1 MSDNNTINSE
11 SKMARILHRVRTRK
25 DTTTNSTTVPP
36 EMSPKEYRKVCRA
49 LYKKY
54 KNSTV
59 RAFRECGIVK
69 CEYALDLCRGYSKTY
84 QVSERGVH
92 LSFHKLRYMVK
103 HKQIARNSD
112 KEHTHI
118 CGDTNCCRP
127 SHVVYGPKGANITR
141 TNCPGYVR
149 WKDNNDKEIFYKVCK
164 HDPPCRVVTD
174 FHYLD
179 RLSLHKTSR
188 AECPGNIEY
197 DGRIICACKHKT
209 PCETTLGSDE
219 MVFKRKDIDPSSDY
233 DNIKGHK
240 IPLWEWHVYE
250 EYVQKKEQEEESK
263 TDEERNQKRNDKY
276 TSTVKINHEEGIYEE
291 REKELK
297 RKRKEEEVPYEE
309 PEEEPVNN
317 QRKRPPTRRSYEE
330 PLVALSWYRNKMSVN
345 TVNKNT
351 R

>member
-1 MSDNNTINSE
+1 MSDNPSSDTMSE
-11 SKMARILHRVRTRK
+11 NPYPKAITHGTPRPHTKL
-25 DTTTNSTTVPP
+25 
-36 EMSPKEYRKVCRA
+36 SPSEFEKVCRA

-54 KNSTV
+54 KKSTV
-59 RAFRECGIVK
+59 RVFRECGIVK
-69 CEYALDLCRGYSKTY
+69 CDYALDLCRGYNKTY
-84 QVSERGVH
+84 QVSERNVH
-92 LSFHKLRYMVK
+92 LSFHKLRYMAT
-103 HKQIARNSD
+103 HNSFAQNSG

-127 SHVVYGPKGANITR
+127 SHVIYAPKGTNISR

-149 WKDNNDKEIFYKVCK
+149 WKDNNNKEIFYKVCK

-179 RLSLHKTSR
+179 RLPHKYGPK

-197 DGRIICACKHKT
+197 DGRIIRACKHED

-233 DNIKGHK
+233 DNIKGHT

-250 EYVQKKEQEEESK
+250 EYVEKKEEEEERK
-263 TDEERNQKRNDKY
+263 TEEEKNQEMIDKY
-276 TSTVKINHEEGIYEE
+276 KNTVEINHEQGIYEQ

-297 RKRKEEEVPYEE
+297 RKRKQEEVPYEE

-317 QRKRPPTRRSYEE
+317 QRERPPTRRSPGG

-345 TVNKNT
+345 TVNKNIQ
-351 R
+351 